1 MSLEAFAKYLTLE
14 KKYAAH
20 TVKAYLADLEAF
32 SDYCREEQGESPLED
47 QPYPVIRS
55 WIIRLMESGL
65 SNRSVNRK
73 VASLKAYYKYQLR
86 QGRIDANPLAAHKAL
101 KTPRRVEVPFSEA
114 EMEDLLGEW
123 EPAEGYE
130 AHRDKLIVEILYTTG
145 MRRAELIGL
154 KPGDVDLEQG
164 TLRVT
169 GKRNKERI
177 IPLLPGILDEIRTY
191 LELRDAH
198 FKPGA
203 DPHLFL
209 SSKGN
214 KLYENLVYRIINKY
228 LSKVSAKS
236 KRSPHILRHTFATH
250 LLNQGAD
257 MNSVKE
263 LLGHSSLAS
272 TQVYTHNSIAELKRI
287 HGTSHPRNKTK

>member
-32 SDYCREEQGESPLED
+32 SRYCREEQGESPLED
-47 QPYPVIRS
+47 QPYPVIRN

-65 SNRSVNRK
+65 NNRSVNRK
-73 VASLKAYYKYQLR
+73 VASLKSYYKYQLR
-86 QGRIDANPLAAHKAL
+86 QGRIDASPLAAHKAL

-114 EMEDLLGEW
+114 EMQDLLDTW
-123 EPAEGYE
+123 QPAEGY
-130 AHRDKLIVEILYTTG
+130 AGHRDKLVVELLYTTG

-154 KPGDVDLEQG
+154 RPGDLDLEQG

-177 IPLLPGILDEIRTY
+177 IPLLPGIVAEIRAY
-191 LELRDAH
+191 LELREAH
-198 FKPGA
+198 VKPGA
-203 DPHLFL
+203 DPELFL
-209 SSKGN
+209 TSRGN

-263 LLGHSSLAS
+263 LLGHATLAS

-287 HGTSHPRNKTK
+287 HGTSHPRNKSK

>member
-20 TVKAYLADLEAF
+20 TVKAYLADLDAF
-32 SDYCREEQGESPLED
+32 SEYCREEQGEFALAD

-55 WIIRLMESGL
+55 WIIHLMESGL
-65 SNRSVNRK
+65 NNRSVNRK
-73 VASLKAYYKYQLR
+73 VASLKSYYKYQLR
-86 QGRIDANPLAAHKAL
+86 QGRIDASPLAAHKPL
-101 KTPRRVEVPFSEA
+101 KIPRRVEIPFSES
-114 EMEDLLGEW
+114 EMEGLLGEW
-123 EPAEGYE
+123 EPSEGYE
-130 AHRDKLIVEILYTTG
+130 AHRDKLVVELLYTTG

-154 KPGDVDLEQG
+154 KLGDVDLEQG

-169 GKRNKERI
+169 GKRDKERI
-177 IPLLPGILDEIRTY
+177 LPLLPGIVREIRAY
-191 LELRDAH
+191 LELRGAH
-198 FKPGA
+198 FKSGSE
-203 DPHLFL
+203 PHLFL
-209 SSKGN
+209 TSRGN
-214 KLYENLVYRIINKY
+214 KLYENLVYRIINRY
-228 LSKVSAKS
+228 LSMVSAKS